1 MFVVKTTGNTLI
13 SNYYCQKSG
22 EAAEQQEELEMD
34 CESVLSDDSFLMA
47 IDNRTVSI
55 ENCTDPV
62 ASPVDKSVQTD
73 LFRLICPQL
82 TSRVC

>member
-1 MFVVKTTGNTLI
+1 
-13 SNYYCQKSG
+13 
-22 EAAEQQEELEMD
+22 MD

-73 LFRLICPQL
+73 QIL
-82 TSRVC
+82 V

>member
-1 MFVVKTTGNTLI
+1 
-13 SNYYCQKSG
+13 
-22 EAAEQQEELEMD
+22 MD

-73 LFRLICPQL
+73 LSSVDIESLLIAFLRNEVGLKHKSTVQVV
-82 TSRVC
+82 R